1 MAPNKQWMQLVDRR
15 LDDAYI
21 IGRTGETDEI
31 RCPCVK
37 CCNTTPGTRK
47 MVRDHLIVYGIIQNY
62 TFWYHHGERLGEPQ
76 SDSEF
81 EDDDENGISAE
92 ELKDANS
99 SEL

>member
-1 MAPNKQWMQLVDRR
+1 
-15 LDDAYI
+15 
-21 IGRTGETDEI
+21 
-31 RCPCVK
+31 
-37 CCNTTPGTRK
+37 